1 MKIIGKIL
9 KNRGALFSGIIMLVI
24 IITGIFAPLIAPR
37 DPVEMDVTQRFLPAS
52 WEYPLGTDH
61 LGRCVL
67 SRLIFG
73 IRPSVLM
80 VMAALIITVII
91 GTMLGFIA
99 GFSGGKTDEI
109 IMRLC
114 DIILSFPGEVMTLAV
129 IGFLGTGMG
138 NILLAC
144 VLLRWAWYTR
154 VIRTVVMK
162 YSSMNYIYFSKV
174 IGYSGADILI
184 KHILPVT
191 FPEIMII
198 SSASMCSMILTVTGF
213 SFLGLGIKP
222 PMPEWGMML
231 NEAKDV
237 MLTRP
242 GLMLPPG
249 LAVMLVTASSGFFSD
264 SLRDALDIKYERK
277 SSDEKLF
284 GGMNFLNN
292 FIKKI
297 RRNP

>member
-1 MKIIGKIL
+1 MGMLRKIV
-9 KNRGALFSGIIMLVI
+9 KNRGTLVCGIIMLAI
-24 IITGIFAPLIAPR
+24 MGTGVFAPLIAPH
-37 DPVEMDVTQRFLPAS
+37 DPVEMDVGNRFLSSS

-67 SRLIFG
+67 SSLIFG

-91 GTMLGFIA
+91 GAVLGFI
-99 GFSGGKTDEI
+99 SGYFGGVADQV
-109 IMRLC
+109 IMRTC
-114 DIILSFPGEVMTLAV
+114 DIVLSFPGEVMTLAL

-144 VLLRWAWYTR
+144 VMLRWAWFTR

-162 YSSMNYIYFSKV
+162 YATMNYIYFSKGMGSKS
-174 IGYSGADILI
+174 IDIFI

-198 SSASMCSMILTVTGF
+198 SSASMCSMILAVTGF

-242 GLMLPPG
+242 TLMLPPG
-249 LAVMLVTASSGFFSD
+249 IAVMLITASSGFFSD
-264 SLRDALDIKYERK
+264 SLRDAMDVKHQTKRPNK
-277 SSDEKLF
+277 KWFAHFFEKW
-284 GGMNFLNN
+284 
-292 FIKKI
+292 
-297 RRNP
+297 RASA

>member
-1 MKIIGKIL
+1 MNVIGKIVR
-9 KNRGALFSGIIMLVI
+9 NRGALFSGSIMLAVI
-24 IITGIFAPLIAPR
+24 LAGVFAPLIAPH
-37 DPVEMDVTQRFLPAS
+37 DPVEMDVARRFLAAS

-73 IRPSVLM
+73 ARPSVLM
-80 VMAALIITVII
+80 VMAALVVTVAI
-91 GTMLGFIA
+91 GTVLGFIA
-99 GFSGGKTDEI
+99 GFIGGKADEL

-114 DIILSFPGEVMTLAV
+114 DIVLSFPGEVMTLAI

-162 YSSMNYIYFSKV
+162 YGTMNYIYFSKG
-174 IGYSGADILI
+174 IGNSGFDIFI

-213 SFLGLGIKP
+213 SFLGLGIRP
-222 PMPEWGMML
+222 PAPEWGMML

-264 SLRDALDIKYERK
+264 SLRDALDTKYERK
-277 SSDEKLF
+277 IPQRRFSGGLLKQEKK
-284 GGMNFLNN
+284 NESA
-292 FIKKI
+292 
-297 RRNP
+297 

>member
-1 MKIIGKIL
+1 MNIIEKII
-9 KNRGALFSGIIMLVI
+9 KNRGALCSGIIMLI
-24 IITGIFAPLIAPR
+24 IMLLGIFAPLVAPH
-37 DPVEMDVTQRFLPAS
+37 DPVEMDVAKGFLPMS

-80 VMAALIITVII
+80 VMAALIITVVI
-91 GTMLGFIA
+91 GTVLGYIA
-99 GFSGGKTDEI
+99 GFSGGKADEI

-162 YSSMNYIYFSKV
+162 YSTMNYIYFSKG
-174 IGYSGADILI
+174 IGNNSIGIFI

-264 SLRDALDIKYERK
+264 SLRDALDTKYDRNVPDK
-277 SSDEKLF
+277 KLF
-284 GGMNFLNN
+284 GHWL
-292 FIKKI
+292 IKGKA
-297 RRNP
+297 NP

>member
-1 MKIIGKIL
+1 MGIIGKIL
-9 KNRGALFSGIIMLVI
+9 KNRGTLVCGIIMLGI
-24 IITGIFAPLIAPR
+24 IMAGIFAPLIAPH
-37 DPVEMDVTQRFLPAS
+37 DPVEMEVGKRFLSSS

-80 VMAALIITVII
+80 VMAALIITVLI
-91 GTMLGFIA
+91 GTVLGFI
-99 GFSGGKTDEI
+99 SGYFGGLADQI
-109 IMRLC
+109 IMRAC
-114 DIILSFPGEVMTLAV
+114 DIILSFPGEVMTLAL

-144 VLLRWAWYTR
+144 VILRWAWYTR

-162 YSSMNYIYFSKV
+162 YATMNYIYFSKG
-174 IGYSGADILI
+174 IGSKSIDIFI

-198 SSASMCSMILTVTGF
+198 SSASMCSTILMVTGF

-242 GLMLPPG
+242 SLMLPPG
-249 LAVMLVTASSGFFSD
+249 IAVMLVTASSGFFSD
-264 SLRDALDIKYERK
+264 SLRDAMDIKHETKKVSKKCFAR
-277 SSDEKLF
+277 LF
-284 GGMNFLNN
+284 AKGR
-292 FIKKI
+292 IV
-297 RRNP
+297 